1 MIAESLHPE
10 DLLDREALGALSAHE
25 ARTLAEHV
33 RACSACRLQQSLR
46 QGEALPLS
54 EDDARLLSN
63 AADAALAAVRTKPK
77 ARPVRA
83 RRLLTYAVAAVLAL
97 GGGLVAYA
105 AVLPRLKNTSK
116 VADPISAPAAPAKP
130 APVALAPVAPAAAPV
145 IAPAVESAEAPRA
158 TESVAPIVESA
169 SALFA
174 QANTSRSAGEAAAAA
189 ELYRKL
195 QARFPRSNEAS
206 LSHVSLGRLLLDRL
220 HQAGPALTQFDQ
232 YLAAAPGG
240 ALREEALIG
249 RALALG
255 QLGRSA
261 DEQRAWRALLSAFP
275 DSMYAKKAQTRLD
288 ALDH

>member
-33 RACSACRLQQSLR
+33 RSCTACRLQQSLR
-46 QGEALPLS
+46 QSDALPLP
-54 EDDARLLSN
+54 DDDLRMLSS
-63 AADAALAAVRTKPK
+63 AADAALAAVRAKTK
-77 ARPVRA
+77 ARPARA
-83 RRLLTYAVAAVLAL
+83 RRLLTYALAAVLAL

-105 AVLPRLKNTSK
+105 AVLPHLKNISK
-116 VADPISAPAAPAKP
+116 VDDPIRVPAPPAKP
-130 APVALAPVAPAAAPV
+130 AAVAPAPVAPS
-145 IAPAVESAEAPRA
+145 APAVETPSEPAAAPRA
-158 TESVAPIVESA
+158 AEPVAPSNESA
-169 SALFA
+169 SSLFA

-206 LSHVSLGRLLLDRL
+206 LSYVSLGRLLLDRL
-220 HQAGPALTQFDQ
+220 HQAGPALTQFDH

-255 QLGRSA
+255 QLRRGA
-261 DEQRAWRALLSAFP
+261 DEQKAWRALLSAFP

>member
-1 MIAESLHPE
+1 MIAESRHPE
-10 DLLDREALGALSAHE
+10 DLLDREALGSLSVQE

-33 RACSACRLQQSLR
+33 RSCSACRLQQSLR
-46 QGEALPLS
+46 QMDAVPLS
-54 EDDARLLSN
+54 DEDARLLSS
-63 AADAALAAVRTKPK
+63 AADAALAAVRAEPK
-77 ARPVRA
+77 AQPARA
-83 RRLLTYAVAAVLAL
+83 RRLLAYACAAVLAL
-97 GGGLVAYA
+97 GGGLVAFA

-116 VADPISAPAAPAKP
+116 IDDPISVPTTPAKP
-130 APVALAPVAPAAAPV
+130 AAVALPPVTPPATAVVEPPAPPPEVPHAAEQVAPVN
-145 IAPAVESAEAPRA
+145 
-158 TESVAPIVESA
+158 ESA

-195 QARFPRSNEAS
+195 QARFPRSHEAL

-220 HQAGPALTQFDQ
+220 HQAAPALTQFDH

-255 QLGRSA
+255 QLGRNV
-261 DEQRAWRALLSAFP
+261 DEQRAWRALLTAFP

-288 ALDH
+288 ALHH

>member
-10 DLLDREALGALSAHE
+10 DLLDREALGALSAQE
-25 ARTLAEHV
+25 ARTLADHV

-46 QGEALPLS
+46 HPDASPLS
-54 EDDARLLSN
+54 DEDARLLSS
-63 AADAALAAVRTKPK
+63 AADAALAIVRAKPK
-77 ARPVRA
+77 ARAAHA
-83 RRLLTYAVAAVLAL
+83 RRLLTYAACAVLAL

-116 VADPISAPAAPAKP
+116 VDDPISAPAAPAKP
-130 APVALAPVAPAAAPV
+130 APVALAPVTPTAAPV
-145 IAPAVESAEAPRA
+145 VELPAQPAEAPHA
-158 TESVAPIVESA
+158 AEQVGSANESA
-169 SALFA
+169 STLFA

-206 LSHVSLGRLLLDRL
+206 LSYVSLGRLLLDRL
-220 HQAGPALTQFDQ
+220 HQAGPALTQFDH

-261 DEQRAWRALLSAFP
+261 DEKKAWRALLTTFP